1 MLTKH
6 EKYKRLSL
14 DLKKRK
20 PWWLRVLLCLDQLC
34 NVLFFWWL
42 SYAHEDETISSH
54 IGREADRGNK
64 KAIFIKKLINKIFFW
79 QKDHCEKSIEK
90 TF

>member
-1 MLTKH
+1 M
-6 EKYKRLSL
+6 
-14 DLKKRK
+14 
-20 PWWLRVLLCLDQLC
+20 CC
-34 NVLFFWWL
+34 FFWWL

-64 KAIFIKKLINKIFFW
+64 KAIFLKKLINKIFFW

-90 TF
+90 NLLNKGEQHGAKN